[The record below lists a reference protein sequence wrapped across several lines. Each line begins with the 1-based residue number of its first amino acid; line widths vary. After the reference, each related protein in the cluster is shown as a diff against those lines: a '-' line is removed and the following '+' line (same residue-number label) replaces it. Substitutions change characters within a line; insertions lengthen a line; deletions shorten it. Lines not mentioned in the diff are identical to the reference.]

1 MGKIFVTK
9 YVAAC
14 LTCRCC
20 NVPKVADKSQILERT
35 YEAEAAREVLNIDII
50 PSLPPSM
57 GNTCMIIV
65 VDEYSGYIMG
75 FPAKNMEATKIEGI
89 LGNLFSTIGFPRV
102 VRTDCDHR
110 ITKALNNLQARI
122 PFVISTSNPYLH
134 KQNGKAE
141 NGVKLFK
148 QACKKSIYDPE
159 RNLERDDW
167 CKILPV
173 LLKTINNLPFYN
185 KQPNN

>member
-50 PSLPPSM
+50 PSLSPSM

-65 VDEYSGYIMG
+65 VDEYSCC
-75 FPAKNMEATKIEGI
+75 P
-89 LGNLFSTIGFPRV
+89 
-102 VRTDCDHR
+102 
-110 ITKALNNLQARI
+110 
-122 PFVISTSNPYLH
+122 
-134 KQNGKAE
+134 
-141 NGVKLFK
+141 
-148 QACKKSIYDPE
+148 
-159 RNLERDDW
+159 
-167 CKILPV
+167 
-173 LLKTINNLPFYN
+173 
-185 KQPNN
+185 